1 MGKELFIFATGKKGK
16 LHKKSELLVDF
27 IYQKLEDHEEP
38 ERKGIPRGYKI
49 GFPTKKLAACLL
61 VALTNYKLKQIA
73 ETTGKALG
81 FSYNLLRKW
90 NSETE
95 FRAQQD
101 EFRSEFAITIYKY
114 IKFEY
119 LKFWEVKRDYLV
131 AKSDQEAE
139 HNIIEKLRRDAM
151 FYNEHLLVKLLEI
164 NIIDLKQVLELSEF
178 DKDKISYL
186 GDLMYISFLSLA
198 VSYLTEHGLKFKT
211 VSTKPLTEH
220 LLNFMIS
227 NSMDLLSLKQDLSH
241 REKQLILQCFVFM
254 QEYLKLEQG

>member
-1 MGKELFIFATGKKGK
+1 MKKELFIFATGKKGK

-90 NSETE
+90 NSEAE

-101 EFRSEFAITIYKY
+101 EFRSEFAITIYKF

-119 LKFWEVKRDYLV
+119 LKFWEVKRDYLET
-131 AKSDQEAE
+131 KFDLKEDR
-139 HNIIEKLRRDAM
+139 NIMEKLRRDAM
-151 FYNEHLLVKLLEI
+151 CYNEHLLNKLLEI
-164 NIIDLKQVLELSEF
+164 NIIDLEQVLELAE
-178 DKDKISYL
+178 KDKISYF
-186 GDLMYISFLSLA
+186 GDIMYISVLSSV
-198 VSYLTEHGLKFKT
+198 VSYLAEHGLKYKT
-211 VSTKPLTEH
+211 VSNKPLIEN

-241 REKQLILQCFVFM
+241 REKQVIFQCLVMM
-254 QEYLKLEQG
+254 QEHLKFKRG